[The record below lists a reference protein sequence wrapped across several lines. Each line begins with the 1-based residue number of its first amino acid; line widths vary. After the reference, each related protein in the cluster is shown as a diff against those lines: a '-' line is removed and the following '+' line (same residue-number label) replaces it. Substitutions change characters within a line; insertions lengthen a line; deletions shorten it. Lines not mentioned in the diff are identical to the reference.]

1 LTLPLSSGQWN
12 KKPSRLLYRNHV
24 GREAGLLSAVR
35 GRFSHRT
42 LSARK
47 RDPFITPMNSSSNLS
62 LRERREAIVR
72 EHIAAENA
80 HDISR
85 AIATFHHPRYEV
97 APFGSVN
104 DGAQAVHDL
113 LAGMFAGFPDFHVDV
128 PRLHHADEAVVAEF
142 VMTGTHQGP
151 FAGLSPTGRPI
162 EVPLVGIF
170 DFDGDRLI
178 CEKVYFDMATLM
190 RQLQA

>member
-1 LTLPLSSGQWN
+1 MN
-12 KKPSRLLYRNHV
+12 
-24 GREAGLLSAVR
+24 
-35 GRFSHRT
+35 
-42 LSARK
+42 
-47 RDPFITPMNSSSNLS
+47 NSSSLS

-128 PRLHHADEAVVAEF
+128 PRLHHADEAVVVEF
-142 VMTGTHQGP
+142 VMTGTHLRGP
-151 FAGLSPTGRPI
+151 LPGSRP
-162 EVPLVGIF
+162 P
-170 DFDGDRLI
+170 DGQSRCRWLGFSI
-178 CEKVYFDMATLM
+178 STASG
-190 RQLQA
+190 

>member
-1 LTLPLSSGQWN
+1 LFQGGAANTLHKLMSN
-12 KKPSRLLYRNHV
+12 PS
-24 GREAGLLSAVR
+24 
-35 GRFSHRT
+35 T
-42 LSARK
+42 LS
-47 RDPFITPMNSSSNLS
+47 F
-62 LRERREAIVR
+62 RERREAIVR

-97 APFGSVN
+97 APFGSVH
-104 DGAQAVHDL
+104 DGAQAVHEL

-128 PRLHHADEAVVAEF
+128 PRLHHADEAVVVEF
-142 VMTGTHQGP
+142 VMTGTHEGT
-151 FAGLSPTGRPI
+151 FAGLPSTGRRI

-170 DFDGDRLI
+170 DFEGDRLI

-190 RQLQA
+190 RQLQT

>member
-1 LTLPLSSGQWN
+1 MLTN
-12 KKPSRLLYRNHV
+12 
-24 GREAGLLSAVR
+24 AGLFLSQEVKYTYNR
-35 GRFSHRT
+35 MSNS
-42 LSARK
+42 LS
-47 RDPFITPMNSSSNLS
+47 PS

-85 AIATFHHPRYEV
+85 AIATFPHPRYEV
-97 APFGSVN
+97 APFGSVS
-104 DGAQAVHDL
+104 DGPQAVHDL

-128 PRLHHADEAVVAEF
+128 PRLHHADEAIVVEF
-142 VMTGTHQGP
+142 VMTGTHGGP
-151 FAGLSPTGRPI
+151 FAALTPTGRPI
-162 EVPLVGIF
+162 GGPFVGMF
-170 DFDGDRLI
+170 DFEADRLM

>member
-1 LTLPLSSGQWN
+1 MSNSLS
-12 KKPSRLLYRNHV
+12 P
-24 GREAGLLSAVR
+24 
-35 GRFSHRT
+35 
-42 LSARK
+42 
-47 RDPFITPMNSSSNLS
+47 S

-85 AIATFHHPRYEV
+85 AIATFHHSRYEV
-97 APFGSVN
+97 APFGSVSN
-104 DGAQAVHDL
+104 GPQAVQDL

-128 PRLHHADEAVVAEF
+128 PRLHHADEAVVVEF
-142 VMTGTHQGP
+142 VMTGTHGGP
-151 FAGLSPTGRPI
+151 FAGVPPTGRPI

-170 DFDGDRLI
+170 DFEGDRLM
-178 CEKVYFDMATLM
+178 CEKVYFDMATLL

>member
-1 LTLPLSSGQWN
+1 
-12 KKPSRLLYRNHV
+12 
-24 GREAGLLSAVR
+24 
-35 GRFSHRT
+35 
-42 LSARK
+42 
-47 RDPFITPMNSSSNLS
+47 MNMNTSTNLI
-62 LRERREAIVR
+62 LRERREAVVR

-113 LAGMFAGFPDFHVDV
+113 LAGMFAAFPDFHVDV
-128 PRLHHADEAVVAEF
+128 PRLHHADEAVVVEF
-142 VMTGTHQGP
+142 VMTGSHQGP
-151 FAGLSPTGRPI
+151 FAGLSPTGRQI

-170 DFDGDRLI
+170 DFDGDRLM
-178 CEKVYFDMATLM
+178 CEKVYFDIATLM

>member
-1 LTLPLSSGQWN
+1 
-12 KKPSRLLYRNHV
+12 
-24 GREAGLLSAVR
+24 
-35 GRFSHRT
+35 
-42 LSARK
+42 
-47 RDPFITPMNSSSNLS
+47 M
-62 LRERREAIVR
+62 RERREAIVC
-72 EHIAAENA
+72 EHIAAENT

-85 AIATFHHPRYEV
+85 TIATFHHPRYEV
-97 APFGSVN
+97 APFGSVS

-113 LAGMFAGFPDFHVDV
+113 LAGMFAGFPDFHIDV
-128 PRLHHADEAVVAEF
+128 LRVHHADEAVVAEV

-151 FAGLSPTGRPI
+151 FAELPPTGRPI

-170 DFDGDRLI
+170 DFAGDRLM

>member
-1 LTLPLSSGQWN
+1 
-12 KKPSRLLYRNHV
+12 
-24 GREAGLLSAVR
+24 
-35 GRFSHRT
+35 
-42 LSARK
+42 
-47 RDPFITPMNSSSNLS
+47 MNSSSNLS

-113 LAGMFAGFPDFHVDV
+113 L
-128 PRLHHADEAVVAEF
+128 
-142 VMTGTHQGP
+142 QGCLLA
-151 FAGLSPTGRPI
+151 FLTFMSTCRECTMRMRPWWSNS
-162 EVPLVGIF
+162 
-170 DFDGDRLI
+170 
-178 CEKVYFDMATLM
+178 
-190 RQLQA
+190 